1 MKTTFNLRVF
11 IPSFIVVIIIG
22 AFGMLVPDKMKATLD
37 VAQQFTFTHFSWF
50 YVLATSLFLGFL
62 IVLVFSRLGDIRL
75 GADDE
80 DPEYPFFSWVAML
93 FAAGMGVGLMYFGV
107 AEPMMHYASPIT
119 EGNAQK
125 NAMLYTF
132 FHWGVHPWAIYG
144 TMALALA
151 FFGYRYR
158 LPLSLRSTFYPLL
171 KDKIYGTAGNIIDG
185 FGLLATVFGIVTTL
199 GFSAIQLN
207 SGLHNIGWMS
217 DVGFPQQAVIII
229 VVTSIAILS
238 AISGVGKGVRRLSE
252 MNLLLALFLMLFV
265 LFCGPTVKLLASFAE
280 NAGYYFS
287 RLTEISFRT
296 FAYDPEHQSWFTGWT
311 ILYWAWWASW
321 APFVGLFIAHI
332 SRGRTVREF
341 VMGVLIVPTIFS
353 ILWFTIFGNTGFFVN
368 EMTQGALAEL
378 TGKPEVLLF
387 KFLEYFPLPSLSS
400 VIAMTILALFF
411 VTSADSGIIVLN
423 NIASGGSSKP
433 APRWQ
438 SILWGIV
445 LIVMAIA
452 LLRTDGLGAVQ
463 AVTLLVA
470 LPFVVIMVGMCVS
483 LIRGLRSDARYYSRK
498 LNAGSVFWSGE
509 HWKQRLSQIMR
520 QTQEDDMK
528 VFFAETVEPAFE
540 TLRKELVNKYQLQV
554 NINHLS
560 EPEMA
565 IELVI
570 EKGQWRNFIYGIKVQ
585 SSKAHEALKEESALP
600 GLTQTEVFEP
610 FTYFGDGRVGY
621 DVQYMTK
628 DELIA
633 DVLKQYQRYLNL
645 MHSEDLALI
654 MKAPIE
660 GE

>member
-1 MKTTFNLRVF
+1 MKTTFNMKVF
-11 IPSFIVVIIIG
+11 VPSFIVMIIIG
-22 AFGMLVPDKMKATLD
+22 ALGMLVPEKMKATLD
-37 VAQQFTFTHFSWF
+37 IAQKFAFNNFSWL
-50 YVLATSLFLGFL
+50 YVLAASLFLGFL
-62 IVLVFSRLGDIRL
+62 LALIFSRLGDIRL

-119 EGNAQK
+119 EDNVAK

-144 TMALALA
+144 VMALALA

-171 KDKIYGTAGNIIDG
+171 KDRINGTAGNIIDA

-207 SGLHNIGWMS
+207 SGLNDIGWLQE
-217 DVGFPQQAVIII
+217 VGFSQQAIIII

-252 MNLLLALFLMLFV
+252 LNLLLALALMVFIL
-265 LFCGPTVKLLASFAE
+265 LCGPTVKLLASFAE
-280 NAGYYFS
+280 NAGYYLS
-287 RLTEISFRT
+287 NLTEISFRT
-296 FAYDPEHQSWFTGWT
+296 FAYDDAHQGWFTGWT

-321 APFVGLFIAHI
+321 APFVGLFIARI

-341 VMGVLIVPTIFS
+341 VMGVLIVPTVFS
-353 ILWFTIFGNTGFFVN
+353 LLWFTIFGNSGIWVN
-368 EMTQGALAEL
+368 EMTGGALANL
-378 TGKPEVLLF
+378 TSKPEVLLF
-387 KFLEYFPLPSLSS
+387 EFLDYFPMSTVSS
-400 VIAMTILALFF
+400 FVAMTILALFF

-423 NIASGGSSKP
+423 NIASGGSNKP
-433 APRWQ
+433 VPRWQ
-438 SILWGIV
+438 SILWGVV

-463 AVTLLVA
+463 AVTLVVA
-470 LPFVVIMVGMCVS
+470 LPFVIIMVGMCVS
-483 LIRGLRSDARYYSRK
+483 LMRGLRSDAVYFSRK
-498 LNAGSVFWSGE
+498 LNAGSVFWSGAR
-509 HWKQRLSQIMR
+509 WKQRLHQIMH
-520 QTQEDDMK
+520 QTQEDDVK
-528 VFFAETVEPAFE
+528 NFFAEVVSPAFE
-540 TLRKELVNKYQLQV
+540 TLRQELVDKYQLQV
-554 NINHLS
+554 NVRQIE
-560 EPEMA
+560 EPELAM
-565 IELVI
+565 EFVV
-570 EKGQWRNFIYGIKVQ
+570 EKGQWRNFLYGIKVQ
-585 SSKAHEALKEESALP
+585 TSHAHASLAEEETLP
-600 GLTQTEVFEP
+600 GLTKTVVHEP

-633 DVLKQYQRYLNL
+633 DILKQYQRYLNL
-645 MHSEDLALI
+645 MHNEDLALI
-654 MKAPIE
+654 MKAPLE
-660 GE
+660 E